1 MMELAADILKHN
13 LVEYNVNNF
22 FATVNQQPLVHHEGW
37 MIKWSGNSFLLYSSS
52 LPNHSG

>member
-1 MMELAADILKHN
+1 MELAADILKHN

-52 LPNHSG
+52 LANHSG